1 MAIPANVT
9 IIPQSTLPEMRVPS
23 LQPHPSGYTKVQAGT
38 VASSRIS
45 LLLGQLH
52 ELANLPEGWDSG
64 EGIPVK
70 QEVIQ
75 TAKKLCERTADWV
88 FKIKMF
94 PCADGTLNLAFCRED
109 AFLEVE
115 IDEDGTFDV
124 YKETGKGDDCKLV
137 KHIPN
142 ASVEDVNSELI
153 YIILELEWGL
163 SESSITD
170 TMMQISR
177 NLTVR
182 VSRPQAM
189 EREFQS
195 STPNVHWD
203 VPLPYA
209 DILNAFTLA

>member
-9 IIPQSTLPEMRVPS
+9 IAPQFTLSKMRIPSP
-23 LQPHPSGYTKVQAGT
+23 PHPSGYTKVRTET
-38 VASSRIS
+38 VASFRIS
-45 LLLGQLH
+45 PILEQLR

-64 EGIPVK
+64 DGIPVK

-75 TAKKLCERTADWV
+75 TAKKLYERTADWV
-88 FKIKMF
+88 FKLKMF
-94 PCADGTLNLAFCRED
+94 PCADGTLNLVFCRED
-109 AFLEVE
+109 VFLEIE

-124 YKETGKGDDCKLV
+124 YKEKGKGDNCKLV

-142 ASVEDVNSELI
+142 ASIEDVNSELI

-163 SESSITD
+163 LESSITD

-182 VSRPQAM
+182 VSLPQAM
-189 EREFQS
+189 EREFRS

-203 VPLPYA
+203 IPSPYA
-209 DILNAFTLA
+209 DISNAFTLA